1 MDKPW
6 KVIAAFIGV
15 FIAGAVFGGFFAL
28 GFGAHLSASPAS
40 ATTVTTA
47 PASEPVTAPA
57 AATTSVPAEQK
68 AAAAPT
74 VTASTAPAATP
85 APKAQPPRPPL
96 LQVPF
101 TWQEPQLMR
110 RYADRLDLT
119 AEQKNKIN
127 PVIQRALEDYR
138 RLQQNQFRETS
149 IIVQRMQADIR
160 KELTPDQ
167 ITELDKMEQRQ
178 REIMEKAEARQKA
191 EQQKKVDQQKK
202 KTPGPQKAPGEKKQ
216 PKPAPTQPAPTAT
229 SSTASSESSSSAPT
243 LSTSTSSATSAPSGT
258 SSTESTSAVVTPTK

>member
-28 GFGAHLSASPAS
+28 GFGSHLSASPTPA
-40 ATTVTTA
+40 ATATTA
-47 PASEPVTAPA
+47 PTPASAIA
-57 AATTSVPAEQK
+57 AVPAEPK
-68 AAAAPT
+68 AASAPT
-74 VTASTAPAATP
+74 VTGNPAPATAPA
-85 APKAQPPRPPL
+85 PKPQQPRPPL
-96 LQVPF
+96 LQVPYA
-101 TWQEPQLMR
+101 WQEPQLMR

-138 RLQQNQFRETS
+138 RLQQTQFRETG

-178 REIMEKAEARQKA
+178 REIVEKAEARQKA
-191 EQQKKVDQQKK
+191 EQQKKGDFQKK
-202 KTPGPQKAPGEKKQ
+202 KSPGPQRPAGERKQ
-216 PKPAPTQPAPTAT
+216 PKTAPTASAPAPSPENSASAST
-229 SSTASSESSSSAPT
+229 PSSSSTA
-243 LSTSTSSATSAPSGT
+243 TSTET
-258 SSTESTSAVVTPTK
+258 TSAVVTPTK